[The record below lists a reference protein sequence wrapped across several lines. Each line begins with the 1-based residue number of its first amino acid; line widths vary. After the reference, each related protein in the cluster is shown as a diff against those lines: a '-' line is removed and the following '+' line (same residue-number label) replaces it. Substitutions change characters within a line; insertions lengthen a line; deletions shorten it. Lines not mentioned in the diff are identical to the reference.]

1 MNNKGQVLVLFIL
14 IIPILLGIMTLVID
28 LGRAYYESVS
38 LNNKIELVIEYGL
51 EDNLELE
58 ELKELTSYNLG
69 DVDYEVNMIDERI
82 EISAK
87 SYVEGIISNTF
98 NIKGFEIK
106 SKYIGVMDEERIK
119 IEKVK

>member
-1 MNNKGQVLVLFIL
+1 M
-14 IIPILLGIMTLVID
+14 GIMTLIID
-28 LGRAYYESVS
+28 VGRAYYESVS

-69 DVDYEVNMIDERI
+69 DIDYEVNMIDERI
-82 EISAK
+82 EISAN
-87 SYVEGIISNTF
+87 SYIEGILSNTF

-106 SKYIGVMDEERIK
+106 SKYIGFMDEERIK

>member
-14 IIPILLGIMTLVID
+14 IIPLLLGIMTLVID
-28 LGRAYYESVS
+28 IGRAYYESIS

-69 DVDYEVNMIDERI
+69 DVDYEVNLNDGVI
-82 EISAK
+82 EISANA
-87 SYVEGIISNTF
+87 YVEGIISNIL

-106 SKYIGVMDEERIK
+106 SKYQGFMDEERIK